1 MRVYAQPLSRLIS
14 IGKEE
19 VPSSKIVINLPL
31 AYEKLHILGET
42 YRPNG
47 LLDPSGQKRRHTSFY
62 FCKRMNKLKLYSL
75 FVWYAQFYFFIRY
88 SHQIEFFY
96 FNVWKNTQAFALKT
110 RMTTTI
116 KAKFLSDS

>member
-1 MRVYAQPLSRLIS
+1 MRVYAQPLSRLIY

-19 VPSSKIVINLPL
+19 VPSSKIVINFPFT
-31 AYEKLHILGET
+31 YDEHILGES
-42 YRPNG
+42 YLPNG

-88 SHQIEFFY
+88 SHQIEFFMKY
-96 FNVWKNTQAFALKT
+96 PSLCIKNKDDNIHKSEALIRQLDK
-110 RMTTTI
+110 
-116 KAKFLSDS
+116 